1 MTTATVAA
9 ARRRPG
15 VLGWISDVRG
25 EATGMRLVVT
35 GLAFF
40 GLAGLAA
47 LLIRLQLAT
56 PDASFLNPEAYEQ
69 LFSVHGTTMMFMFVV
84 PVLEGIALRL
94 VPSEIGAAEIAL
106 PRLAAFAYWIYLAA
120 GLAIWVSLAFGQAPD
135 SGWFNYLP
143 LASPRYQPGF
153 HGDVYAAAVILS
165 MTATVA
171 LAISIITTIVARRA
185 PGMSPYRMPLM
196 AWAVLVATLVVVVAM
211 PTVIVAATMLTFDS
225 KLGTHFFSAATGGDP
240 LLWQHLFW
248 FFGHPLVYL
257 MLLPGLGIVS
267 SITPTFARHAMVG
280 YRWVASSYLSIGV
293 ISFMVWVHHMF
304 ATPTAQAGRTAFSVA
319 TMAVAVPSG
328 IHVFAVL
335 ATLWHGRVR
344 FEVPL
349 LFVLGFVAVFVTG
362 GISGVMVG
370 STTADWQYTD
380 TYFVVAHLHFVL
392 LGGVV
397 LPLFGGL
404 HYWYPKVTGR
414 MPGRRLGVAAF
425 AAMFAGILVA
435 FMPMHLTGLLGMPR
449 RVWTYPEGLG
459 WDGVNLVSTIG
470 AFLIGLGVLLFLVN
484 MVVSLRGRPAPP
496 DPWGS
501 GTLDWAPAP
510 PPVVTSHYPL
520 WEQPDEVGRGD
531 LVGAP
536 ALPTPLPALAGVC
549 LAAGV
554 LGTILDPLLL
564 GAGLALAFV
573 AVVEWLR
580 TAPPDPARHLRDR
593 TELWWGTATGLLAV
607 FVAVGALVGSWYYL
621 AAQNGQWPL
630 PPVEPRPL
638 GWGIAETLLLGVAA
652 FLVVRAAGG
661 LGRAGRP
668 VLTLAGGAVAG
679 VLFVAVVAVE
689 LLDLDYTQAENASAS
704 VEWAISIVTALM
716 VLTLAGA
723 AAVGAAWVRS
733 GRIPAA
739 RPGGLVAIA
748 MYAGLLSVSWPLIAF
763 TLYVAPRL

>member
-1 MTTATVAA
+1 VTTAAVTAERGPGLL
-9 ARRRPG
+9 AR
-15 VLGWISDVRG
+15 ISDVRG
-25 EATGMRLVVT
+25 QTTSMRLVIT

-56 PDASFLNPEAYEQ
+56 PDAHVLNPEAFEQ
-69 LFSVHGTTMMFMFVV
+69 LFTVHGTTMMFIFVV
-84 PVLEGIALRL
+84 PALEGIALRI
-94 VPSEIGAAEIAL
+94 VTSQIGAAEIAL
-106 PRLAAFAYWIYLAA
+106 PRLAAFGYWLYLPA
-120 GLAIWVSLAFGQAPD
+120 GVAIWVALAFGQAPD

-153 HGDVYAAAVILS
+153 HGDVYAAAAILS
-165 MTATVA
+165 MAATVA
-171 LAISIITTIVARRA
+171 LAVSIITTIVTRRA
-185 PGMSPYRMPLM
+185 PGMTPHRMPLM
-196 AWAVLVATLVVVVAM
+196 AWAVLVAALMVTVAM

-225 KLGTHFFSAATGGDP
+225 KLGTHFFNAAAGGDP

-335 ATLWHGRVR
+335 STLWHGRVR

-349 LFVLGFVAVFVTG
+349 LFVLGFVVIFVTG

-370 STTADWQYTD
+370 STTADTQYTD

-397 LPLFGGL
+397 LPILGGL

-414 MPGRRLGVAAF
+414 MPGHRLGVAAF
-425 AAMFAGILVA
+425 ALIFTGILLT
-435 FMPMHLTGLLGMPR
+435 FMPMHVTGLLGMPR

-459 WDGVNLVSTIG
+459 WSGLNLVETIG
-470 AFLIGLGVLLFLVN
+470 AFTIGLGMLAFLVN
-484 MVVSLRGRPAPP
+484 MLVSLRGRPAPP
-496 DPWGS
+496 DPWGG

-510 PPVVTSHYPL
+510 PRVVTSRYPL
-520 WEQPDEVGRGD
+520 WEQPDVGEGRR
-531 LVGAP
+531 VGAP
-536 ALPTPLPALAGVC
+536 ALPTALPALA
-549 LAAGV
+549 AACIALGV

-564 GAGLALAFV
+564 GAGLALGFI

-593 TELWWGTATGLLAV
+593 TELWWGTAAGLLSV
-607 FVAVGALVGSWYYL
+607 FVATGALVGSWYYL

-638 GWGIAETLLLGVAA
+638 AWGIAETVLLGAA
-652 FLVVRAAGG
+652 VFLVVRSVGELRRERRAA
-661 LGRAGRP
+661 LA
-668 VLTLAGGAVAG
+668 LAGAATAG
-679 VLFVAVVAVE
+679 LLFVGVVAVE
-689 LLDLDYTQAENASAS
+689 LFDLDYTQAENASAS
-704 VEWAISIVTALM
+704 VEWTISIVTALL
-716 VLTLAGA
+716 VLVLAGA
-723 AAVGAAWVRS
+723 SAVAAAWVRA
-733 GRIPAA
+733 GRLVSA
-739 RPGGLVAIA
+739 RPGGLVAVA
-748 MYAGLLSVSWPLIAF
+748 MYAGLLAVSWPVIAF
-763 TLYVAPRL
+763 TLYVSSRL

>member
-1 MTTATVAA
+1 VTTAAVTAG
-9 ARRRPG
+9 RRPG
-15 VLGWISDVRG
+15 VLGWVSDVRG
-25 EATGMRLVVT
+25 QTTSMRFILT

-47 LLIRLQLAT
+47 LLIRLQLAQ
-56 PDASFLNPEAYEQ
+56 PDQTVLNPEAYEQ
-69 LFSVHGTTMMFMFVV
+69 LFTVHGTTMMFIFAV
-84 PVLEGIALRL
+84 PALEGIALRL

-106 PRLAAFAYWIYLAA
+106 PRLAAFAYWIYLPA
-120 GLAIWVSLAFGQAPD
+120 GIAIWVALAFGQAPD

-165 MTATVA
+165 MVATVA
-171 LAISIITTIVARRA
+171 LAISLVTTIATRRA
-185 PGMSPYRMPLM
+185 RGMSPYRMPLM
-196 AWAVLVATLVVVVAM
+196 AWAVLVAALMVIVAM
-211 PTVIVAATMLTFDS
+211 PSVIVAATMLTFDS
-225 KLGTHFFSAATGGDP
+225 KLGTHFFGAAAGGDP

-280 YRWVASSYLSIGV
+280 YRWVAASYLCIGV

-335 ATLWHGRVR
+335 STLWHGRVR

-349 LFVLGFVAVFVTG
+349 LFVLGFVAIFVTG

-370 STTADWQYTD
+370 STTADWEYTD

-425 AAMFAGILVA
+425 AAMFTGILVA
-435 FMPMHLTGLLGMPR
+435 FLPMHLTGLLGMPR
-449 RVWTYPEGLG
+449 RVWTYPAGLG
-459 WDGVNLVSTIG
+459 WDGVNLISTIG

-484 MVVSLRGRPAPP
+484 MIVSLRGPVAPP

-501 GTLDWAPAP
+501 GTLEWADAP

-520 WEQPDEVGRGD
+520 WEQPDVGEGAR
-531 LVGAP
+531 VGTP
-536 ALPTPLPALAGVC
+536 ALSTPFPALAALC
-549 LAAGV
+549 LAVGV
-554 LGTILDPLLL
+554 LGTIFDPLLL

-573 AVVEWLR
+573 AFVEWVR

-593 TELWWGTATGLLAV
+593 TELWWGTAAGMISV
-607 FVAVGALVGSWYYL
+607 FVATGALVGSWYYL
-621 AAQNGQWPL
+621 AAHNGQWPL
-630 PPVEPRPL
+630 PPDEPPPL
-638 GWGIAETLLLGVAA
+638 LWGVAETLLAGAA
-652 FLVVRAAGG
+652 TFLVIRAVGELRRDGRAA
-661 LGRAGRP
+661 AM
-668 VLTLAGGAVAG
+668 LAGGALAG
-679 VLFVAVVAVE
+679 LLFVAVVAVE
-689 LLDLDYTQAENASAS
+689 LLDLDYTQATNASTS
-704 VEWAISIVTALM
+704 VDWTISIVTGLM

-723 AAVGAAWVRS
+723 AAVASAWVRS
-733 GRIPAA
+733 GRFAAA
-739 RPGGLVAIA
+739 RPGGLVSLA
-748 MYAGLLSVSWPLIAF
+748 MYAGLLAVSWPLIAF
-763 TLYVAPRL
+763 TLYIAPRL